1 MRKIVYLR
9 VLLFAALASTLAFI
23 LPTVAQANYT
33 ETWVSGTGN
42 DGNSAS
48 GCQVAAPCQTLGTA
62 MSVTVP
68 GGTVFCAGPS
78 LLVGILTISQDLTID
93 CSQGSAASPAN
104 CAGGDGVDINTAGI
118 KVTLRGLAIYNYDPV
133 QSCTSGLVGV
143 HITAAALVRIENC
156 KIYGFSSA
164 GVDVAPSSGNVVV
177 KIQDSTITSND
188 AGILVVP
195 TGSASVSISIDRSRI
210 ENNTGGGMKTDT
222 TSGAITASIS
232 DSSVSFNGGNGLNTV
247 SGSGAQNMLSLTRDI
262 IALNGSAGLQA
273 NGGSTAVLVDET
285 LLDSNTTGATESVS
299 SGNLLT
305 YGNNRVVGPPG
316 SGFNGTAPL
325 K

>member
-23 LPTVAQANYT
+23 LPTAAQAAFS

-48 GCQVAAPCQTLGTA
+48 GCQVAAPCQSLGTA
-62 MSVTVP
+62 MSVTAL

-78 LLVGILTISQDLTID
+78 SLVGPLTISQDITID
-93 CSQGSAASPAN
+93 CSQGFAANPTN
-104 CAGGDGVDINTAGI
+104 CNGGDGITINTAGI
-118 KVTLRGLAIYNYDPV
+118 KVTLRGLTIY
-133 QSCTSGLVGV
+133 GV
-143 HITAAALVRIENC
+143 DAGACFPQPLGVNITAAALVRIENC
-156 KIYGFSSA
+156 KIFGFGTA
-164 GVDVAPSSGNVVV
+164 GIEVAPSSGNVVV

-247 SGSGAQNMLSLTRDI
+247 SSSGAQNMLSLTRDI

-273 NGGSTAVLVDET
+273 NGGTTAVLVDET